1 MMGSRVLVVL
11 LLQRLDRLRHT
22 RHLFLER
29 VKHLV
34 ALIERTLE
42 RVELLRVHRQLA
54 TELLLGVNRLFRG
67 VRGVIKAVY
76 GW

>member
-1 MMGSRVLVVL
+1 MYGYKGVQRVYKGYIRNMMGSRVLVVL

-42 RVELLRVHRQLA
+42 RVELLRVH
-54 TELLLGVNRLFRG
+54 
-67 VRGVIKAVY
+67 
-76 GW
+76 